1 MTKEER
7 AIALTLLI
15 SFLYGLSFLIQSGVF
30 ILPMPLFPLF
40 SLVAGGYICISNFQ
54 VSRVSAGLFISAL
67 FFKFLL
73 STFFLMFV
81 LREQSYFSFL
91 KSAGP
96 EVLKLLYYTL
106 IILGCLKLLLNT
118 LPKRRLIYAITFLV
132 IFSLAFQLK
141 AQYLIGIGFVFVF
154 VLTKIEKDELQVFG
168 LIPLLLAVFEFSEW
182 VFTGFV
188 R

>member
-1 MTKEER
+1 
-7 AIALTLLI
+7 
-15 SFLYGLSFLIQSGVF
+15 
-30 ILPMPLFPLF
+30 
-40 SLVAGGYICISNFQ
+40 
-54 VSRVSAGLFISAL
+54 
-67 FFKFLL
+67 
-73 STFFLMFV
+73 
-81 LREQSYFSFL
+81 L